1 MRQTGE
7 SSLQATVNVNTRTPS
22 LLPFLPK
29 TAVVRQSFLDQSSM
43 SLRMFSTR
51 TRVLSDLRMFVGYPD
66 RWLSDHRGGHED
78 EG

>member
-29 TAVVRQSFLDQSSM
+29 TASGQTVFLGPVLHVSTDVLDPHACPLGPEDVRRIPGPLA
-43 SLRMFSTR
+43 L
-51 TRVLSDLRMFVGYPD
+51 
-66 RWLSDHRGGHED
+66 
-78 EG
+78 